1 MKTLKNLVVS
11 GLVLATMAA
20 TSVPA
25 LAADTDVTAKVN
37 VNSTT
42 ATAQQ
47 KVVLEKEE
55 AVVPSFTV
63 SVPAKVTL
71 GRDAQNLTF
80 TLDLESDT
88 DFVPNGKKV
97 SVTIASAGYSGGLGK
112 FAVWD
117 SRNLQEASYD
127 IYDSD
132 RAVNGG
138 THYGIGDEIVSWK
151 YGNYGTQT
159 RRIAVL
165 NYDQVEPGTYNG
177 VINYGIG
184 LVDA

>member
-25 LAADTDVTAKVN
+25 LAADTNVTEKVN

-42 ATAQQ
+42 ASAQQ
-47 KVVLEKEE
+47 KVVLNKTE

-63 SVPAKVTL
+63 SVPAQVTL
-71 GRDAQNLTF
+71 GRDAQDLTF

-88 DFVPNGKKV
+88 DFIPDGKKV
-97 SVTIASAGYSGGLGK
+97 SVTIDSAGYSGGLGK

-117 SRNLQEASYD
+117 SKNLQEASYE
-127 IYDSD
+127 IYYSD
-132 RAVNGG
+132 RMAGHRYN
-138 THYGIGDEIVSWK
+138 IGDEIVSWE
-151 YGNYGTQT
+151 GSNHGTQP

-165 NYDQVEPGTYNG
+165 DYDNVEPGTYNG

>member
-25 LAADTDVTAKVN
+25 LAADTDAVTAKVN

-71 GRDAQNLTF
+71 GRDAQDLNF
-80 TLDLESDT
+80 TLDFENDEAFIP
-88 DFVPNGKKV
+88 DGKKV
-97 SVTIASAGYSGGLGK
+97 SVTINSAGYPTALNK

-117 SRNLQEASYD
+117 SKNLQEASYE
-127 IYDSD
+127 IYYSD
-132 RAVNGG
+132 RMAGHRYN
-138 THYGIGDEIVSWK
+138 IGDEIVSWE
-151 YGNYGTQT
+151 GSNHGTQP

>member
-25 LAADTDVTAKVN
+25 LAADTNVTEKVN

-47 KVVLEKEE
+47 KIVLEKEE

-63 SVPAKVTL
+63 SVPAQVTL
-71 GRDAQNLTF
+71 GRDAQDLTF

-88 DFVPNGKKV
+88 DFVPSGKKV
-97 SVTIASAGYSGGLGK
+97 SVTIDSAGYSGGLGK

-117 SRNLQEASYD
+117 SKNLQEASYE
-127 IYDSD
+127 IYYSD
-132 RAVNGG
+132 RMENGG
-138 THYGIGDEIVSWK
+138 THYGIGDEIVSWE
-151 YGNYGTQT
+151 GSNHGTQP

-165 NYDQVEPGTYNG
+165 DYDQVEPGTYNG